1 MSKRIYTFEVEIDDA
16 GIHETETYEDGTC
29 DHPASISCEDSV
41 ARELDDLGRAMAR
54 KAGTSSLRTIG
65 DSHAVKKATF
75 IESYSED
82 EWDDLIHDIPPVRR
96 GPI

>member
-1 MSKRIYTFEVEIDDA
+1 MSTRIYTFEVEIDDV
-16 GIHETETYEDGTC
+16 GVHERYDDGTC
-29 DHPASISCEDSV
+29 DHHASVSCEDSINYG
-41 ARELDDLGRAMAR
+41 LNDLGRAMAR
-54 KAGTSSLRTIG
+54 KAATNSLRTIG
-65 DSHAVKKATF
+65 DSHAIDKVDF